1 MKRIIL
7 ALVLLPLASV
17 ASATAPIEGRWQNPK
32 DSVIIDVAPC
42 GSGTWC
48 GRVSW
53 ASPKAKADAR
63 KGGTQRLVGTR
74 LLTGLKPNGEGGWK
88 GRAYL
93 PRRNMHATAFVHA
106 AGGDTM
112 VVKGCLVGG
121 MICKE
126 QRWTRVN

>member
-1 MKRIIL
+1 MKRAFIGI
-7 ALVLLPLASV
+7 ALLSLASA
-17 ASATAPIEGRWQNPK
+17 ASAVPIEGRWQNPK
-32 DSVIIDVAPC
+32 DSVIIDVAQC
-42 GSGTWC
+42 GAGTWC

-53 ASPKAKADAR
+53 ASSKARADAR

-74 LLTGLKPNGEGGWK
+74 LLSGLRPDGDGGWK

-93 PRRNMHATAFVHA
+93 PKRNMHANAIIRTA
-106 AGGDTM
+106 GSDTM

-121 MICKE
+121 MICKQ